1 MSVDAQSLTQWD
13 YAGCSLS
20 SDPDSFGPFDGLV
33 SLWRSKRP
41 VEGGIPGRKDFDF
54 FDFRGWWGQISIAH
68 IEKDPFDV
76 RFVLWGTQLTDWW
89 GVDYTNKLLGTHSI
103 VSEASQL
110 TERRYFR
117 ELAADPFIGVVCGT
131 LAQHDRPFIKIIGV
145 DLPMV
150 DSTNGMSVLSA
161 YTTIRQA
168 DTAKTVMPRAK
179 FIQTF

>member
-33 SLWRSKRP
+33 SLWSSKRP

-110 TERRYFR
+110 TERRYFW

-131 LAQHDRPFIKIIGV
+131 LDQHDRPFIKIIGV
-145 DLPMV
+145 DLPIV
-150 DSTNGMSVLSA
+150 DGTGGLCVMSA
-161 YTTIRQA
+161 YIKVSQTE
-168 DTAKTVMPRAK
+168 TVSSFLPNATLTLK
-179 FIQTF
+179 F